1 MNPRAFRILIAVMLI
16 LFVILT
22 ILFQNICAP
31 DKNPVSAA
39 VSSVVEKTFTEQF
52 TSKPVDLL
60 SYDGLKK
67 AVTRWLTQYCQRQ

>member
-1 MNPRAFRILIAVMLI
+1 MNQRSFRILIAVVLI
-16 LFVILT
+16 LFVVFT

-39 VSSVVEKTFTEQF
+39 VSSVVERTFTEP
-52 TSKPVDLL
+52 SAPKPIDPL

-67 AVTRWLTQYCQRQ
+67 TLTRWLAQYYRR

>member
-1 MNPRAFRILIAVMLI
+1 MSPRAFRILIAVMLI

-39 VSSVVEKTFTEQF
+39 VSSVVEKTLTEPS
-52 TSKPVDLL
+52 TAKPVDPL

-67 AVTRWLTQYCQRQ
+67 AITRWLTQYCHR